1 MKFYKRDIPGLYL
14 PGTIWNPNTSRRW
27 CGFGKSGVVET
38 EDPQLIE
45 VLLKYGYPHD
55 EVKETVLEEVSEAIP
70 EEITE
75 VVPEVDTTE
84 VPEEEITEVTE
95 EEISED
101 GVSPLTE
108 DIVVNTE
115 APEYETNPKPD
126 INTMTKAELEIYAR
140 EEFGV
145 ELDKRHTLMVLR
157 EEVSV
162 LREKALEL

>member
-27 CGFGKSGVVET
+27 CGFGTSGIVET

-55 EVKETVLEEVSEAIP
+55 EVKEAELE
-70 EEITE
+70 
-75 VVPEVDTTE
+75 E

-95 EEISED
+95 EEITEVVSEEEISED
-101 GVSPLTE
+101 DISSLTE
-108 DIVVNTE
+108 DIKVNTE
-115 APEYETNPKPD
+115 APSPEYKTEPD
-126 INTMTKAELEIYAR
+126 INAMTKAELEIYTR

-145 ELDKRHTLMVLR
+145 DLDKRHTLAVLR
-157 EEVSV
+157 EEVLLLGENAS
-162 LREKALEL
+162 

>member
-45 VLLKYGYPHD
+45 ILLKYGYPHD
-55 EVKETVLEEVSEAIP
+55 EVKEAEP
-70 EEITE
+70 E
-75 VVPEVDTTE
+75 E
-84 VPEEEITEVTE
+84 VPEEEIPEVVPE
-95 EEISED
+95 EAISED
-101 GVSPLTE
+101 DISPLTE
-108 DIVVNTE
+108 DIEVNTE
-115 APEYETNPKPD
+115 APQYETKPEPD

-145 ELDKRHTLMVLR
+145 ELDKRHTLAALR
-157 EEVSV
+157 EEVLLLGENAS
-162 LREKALEL
+162 